1 MGDFIKNH
9 KEFKLIRRRK
19 YEEKIVIAMMIFS
32 TAIVMFS
39 LLSIIGTIVFRGI
52 NSLSLEMLTSS
63 TGGGYYLGG
72 KGGILNAIAGSLV
85 LGLGATLVAMVIS
98 LPVVFYLNLYR
109 RRNSKIAATIRF
121 VLDLLWG
128 IPSVVYGTFGFTM
141 MLLLR
146 LPTSL
151 LAGIIIVALVIMPIM
166 TRSMDEVLKMVP
178 DELKD
183 AAYSLGATKYE
194 TAIKVILRQAL
205 PGLVT
210 AILIAFGRGI
220 GDAAAVLFTAGYTD
234 SLPYSLFK
242 PVATLP
248 LAIFFQLGTPFPDV
262 QQRGYASA
270 FVLMILVLAIS
281 IIVRL
286 VSRKYSKFMIK

>member
-194 TAIKVILRQAL
+194 TAIKVILR
-205 PGLVT
+205 LVT